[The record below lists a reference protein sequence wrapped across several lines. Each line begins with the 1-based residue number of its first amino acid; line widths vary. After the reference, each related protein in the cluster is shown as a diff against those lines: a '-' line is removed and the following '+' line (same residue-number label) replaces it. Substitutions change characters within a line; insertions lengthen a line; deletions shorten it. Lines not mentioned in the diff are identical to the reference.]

1 MLLLILKSSACL
13 ATFMVFYKLFLEK
26 ENMHSFKR
34 FYLLGTLLVSIV
46 IPFITFTQYIEVT
59 VVEDF
64 VPFQSVEF
72 TEDNVPKATTWQEY
86 IPAALWTIY
95 TMGVIALG
103 FRFAK
108 NLKDIVSK
116 IKTNPK
122 HKYHS
127 FTNVLLQDLIP
138 PHTFFNYIF
147 VNKTKYE
154 HNLIPKEVLLHEQ
167 THAKQKHALD
177 ILIIEILQMVFWFN
191 PLIYLIK
198 KDIKLN
204 HEFLADRAVINNGIN
219 TSQYKQVLLAFSS
232 NAQEPELANAINYS
246 SIKKRFTV
254 MKTKT
259 SKQVFWFRSLIIL
272 PILAILIYSFSEK
285 NMVEKEVTSMV
296 LPITQQIKTNKG
308 ATETMMNEYREFIKN
323 FENSNTI
330 RTLRLNR
337 AIAIYDLMTDAQ
349 RATVKKYPDLPQIN
363 LSKVV
368 PKTPTK
374 TEFNSWKN
382 DKKFAIWIN
391 GKHVKNA
398 ILNTYDVKDITHY
411 SGNFVHNNARSIKFP
426 QHYQFHLYTRQGFKS
441 TFINSN
447 INTYNTLIK
456 AYFQELKTFIN
467 SDRKDNSEL
476 KIKKAQLDKL
486 YKGFT
491 KEDINVNNLK
501 EAPPIPPILTIQ
513 QKATPKEIAEYN
525 KLAKKYNAMPEDSR
539 IIKLKDYKHLEYLY
553 NLMSKKQKEQAEP
566 YPYFPPPPPYT
577 TTSYKNASQELLNA
591 KKEYNLKAGQYGN
604 AIGAYVKNKKGNI
617 TKIKTMYKEV
627 MALYR
632 RCQQLAGKES
642 IVPPPPPPAPPKTK
656 ETPMVIEIKELPP
669 PPPIPEKA
677 TPEQKKKYQKAI
689 DNYNKKTYGKLTRL
703 KNKKENLVDV
713 VEIPTVIEV
722 PTPPTPKTLQVIEVK
737 KASSSSK
744 PLKRVV
750 KSGETIEIKEV
761 PPPPAPKTPIEYIS
775 NKAKKD
781 AKYFYKGK
789 NISFDEAIK
798 VLKKNP
804 KMNINAKKTSN
815 GHELIYLSKEPILIG
830 EKG

>member
-13 ATFMVFYKLFLEK
+13 ATFMIFYKLFLEK

-34 FYLLGTLLVSIV
+34 FYLLGALLVSIV
-46 IPFITFTQYIEVT
+46 IPFITFTQYIEVA
-59 VVEDF
+59 VVEEF
-64 VPFQSVEF
+64 IPFQSAEF
-72 TEDNVPKATTWQEY
+72 TVDNVPKATTWQDY
-86 IPAALWTIY
+86 IPTTLWTIY

-127 FTNVLLQDLIP
+127 FTNVLLQDLIA

-204 HEFLADRAVINNGIN
+204 HEFLADRAVLDKGI
-219 TSQYKQVLLAFSS
+219 TALQYKETLLAFSS
-232 NAQEPELANAINYS
+232 NAKEPMLANAINYS

-259 SKQVFWFRSLIIL
+259 SKQVFWFKSLIIL

-296 LPITQQIKTNKG
+296 FPITQQIKTNKG

-330 RTLRLNR
+330 RVLRLNR

-349 RATVKKYPDLPQIN
+349 RATVKKHPDLPQIN

-411 SGNFVHNNARSIKFP
+411 SGSFVHNNARSIKFP

-441 TFINSN
+441 TYLNSN

-456 AYFQELKTFIN
+456 AYIQELKTFIF

-566 YPYFPPPPPYT
+566 YPNF
-577 TTSYKNASQELLNA
+577 
-591 KKEYNLKAGQYGN
+591 
-604 AIGAYVKNKKGNI
+604 
-617 TKIKTMYKEV
+617 
-627 MALYR
+627 
-632 RCQQLAGKES
+632 
-642 IVPPPPPPAPPKTK
+642 PPPPPPAPPKTK

-703 KNKKENLVDV
+703 KNKKGNLVEV
-713 VEIPTVIEV
+713 VEIRAVIEV
-722 PTPPTPKTLQVIEVK
+722 PAPPTPKTLQVIEVP
-737 KASSSSK
+737 SSSK
-744 PLKRVV
+744 PLKRVL

-804 KMNINAKKTSN
+804 KLNINAKKSSN